1 MIRKLKSTVV
11 PVVMLHLAPP
21 VAPRLKYPLVFTTRK
36 PAVGAVI
43 VRACMTVSVLVAA
56 VSRVLLLNLMPLCV
70 ASAVKLSFIWLELMT
85 APVTKVLGI
94 VTAAA
99 KPRDDAR
106 TATLIH

>member
-1 MIRKLKSTVV
+1 VT
-11 PVVMLHLAPP
+11 ANE
-21 VAPRLKYPLVFTTRK
+21 RLRARFEAEHPFPLDPFQRS
-36 PAVGAVI
+36 ALDALDAG
-43 VRACMTVSVLVAA
+43 RSVLVAA